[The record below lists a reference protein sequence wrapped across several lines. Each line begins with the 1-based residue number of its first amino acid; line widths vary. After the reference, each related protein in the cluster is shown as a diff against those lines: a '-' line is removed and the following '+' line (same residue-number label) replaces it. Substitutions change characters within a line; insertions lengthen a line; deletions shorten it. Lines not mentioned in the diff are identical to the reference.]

1 MGILDRLGRSRLFG
15 WMRGP
20 RTGTDRIW
28 RYGSGPLAT
37 RVVAVDHWI
46 FLAAMTADDTSV
58 GIAEQTSQVLAKI
71 DNYLDIAQTSR
82 SNLLSATVYLSD
94 PSLRPQMMEVWNTWI
109 DADNPPTLDCVGAQ
123 LEGSALISIVVTATA

>member
-1 MGILDRLGRSRLFG
+1 MGILTRLGRSRLFG
-15 WMRGP
+15 WMHGS

-58 GIAEQTSQVLAKI
+58 GIAEQTRQALAKI
-71 DNYLDIAQTSR
+71 DEYLAIAHSDRSR
-82 SNLLSATVYLSD
+82 LLSATIYLSD
-94 PSLRPQMMEVWNTWI
+94 LSLRSQMIEVWNAWI

-123 LEGSALISIVVTATA
+123 LEGSSLVTIAVTATA